1 MVRSSRYR
9 IRNKLEFEDNNE
21 EVVQPTLPMPPME
34 RLQIKGGNAVI
45 ESNKIMKMPKFKNKL
60 DVHAN
65 KNNIKLI
72 L

>member
-1 MVRSSRYR
+1 MVRSSRHK
-9 IRNKLEFEDNNE
+9 IRDKLEFEE
-21 EVVQPTLPMPPME
+21 EEIVVQPTLPMPPME
-34 RLQIKGGNAVI
+34 RLKIRGGDVAAV
-45 ESNKIMKMPKFKNKL
+45 ESNKIMKMPKFKSKL